1 MTNIK
6 KIKFKDLE
14 ISICFKKIKNIN
26 LKINHFHEISMSVP
40 IRIKENEIERFL
52 NTKEEWILKT
62 LDRFEKKNLDDF
74 YYLGQKYELKHQ
86 HSESRTLTV
95 EIINNNFLIHLHE
108 GIPLKTKQRL
118 LEKHLEE
125 QLKLLVRDFFEKW
138 EKSLGV
144 SKKSL
149 IIKKIPLAKHSQ
161 YNLRHFDFLQL
172 HLTGLFTLV
181 SELEIENLCFDI

>member
-149 IIKKIPLAKHSQ
+149 IIKKMK
-161 YNLRHFDFLQL
+161 
-172 HLTGLFTLV
+172 
-181 SELEIENLCFDI
+181 